1 MTNDVKE
8 IFTGTPV
15 GSAGTENPAGSGVAG
30 SAGAG
35 SGATA
40 GSAAGAAAGS
50 TTSASG
56 AAPGSTAG
64 ASAAGAA
71 RPTGAGSV
79 GAGNTTGTSSAATAR
94 PTSASAAAAPRAA
107 GPARPAGAGGSAA
120 GDAPPA
126 PAALAAKV
134 RTLAP
139 SMTRSM
145 QRVAEAVAGDPAGCA
160 ALTVTGLAEL
170 TGTSE
175 ATVVRTARLL
185 GYPGYRDLRLALAGL
200 AAQQQSG
207 RAPSVTADIAVD
219 DPIADVVAKLAYDE
233 QQTLADTAAN
243 LDTVQLGAAVTALA
257 GARRIDVYGVGASG
271 LVAQDLVQKL
281 LRIGLLAHAHSDP
294 HLAVTNAVQLR
305 SGDVAIAITHSGST
319 GDVIEP
325 LRVAFDHGATTV
337 AITGRPDGPVS
348 QYADHIL
355 TTSTARESD
364 LRPAAMSSR
373 TSQLL
378 VVDCLFTGV
387 CQRTYETAAP
397 ALSAS
402 YEALAHR
409 HAPRSR

>member
-1 MTNDVKE
+1 MTQDVKE
-8 IFTGTPV
+8 IF
-15 GSAGTENPAGSGVAG
+15 AG
-30 SAGAG
+30 SAGR
-35 SGATA
+35 
-40 GSAAGAAAGS
+40 
-50 TTSASG
+50 AS
-56 AAPGSTAG
+56 
-64 ASAAGAA
+64 
-71 RPTGAGSV
+71 
-79 GAGNTTGTSSAATAR
+79 
-94 PTSASAAAAPRAA
+94 
-107 GPARPAGAGGSAA
+107 
-120 GDAPPA
+120 APPA

-207 RAPSVTADIAVD
+207 GGAP
-219 DPIADVVAKLAYDE
+219 PP
-233 QQTLADTAAN
+233 AA
-243 LDTVQLGAAVTALA
+243 AAV
-257 GARRIDVYGVGASG
+257 ARRIDVYGVGASG
-271 LVAQDLVQKL
+271 LVAQDLTQKL
-281 LRIGLLAHAHSDP
+281 LRIGLIAQAHSDP

-325 LRVAFDHGATTV
+325 LRVAFERGATTV
-337 AITGRPDGPVS
+337 AITGRPDGAVA
-348 QYADHIL
+348 QYADHVL
-355 TTSTARESD
+355 TTSTARESE

-378 VVDCLFTGV
+378 VVDCLFVGV
-387 CQRTYETAAP
+387 AQKTYETAAP
-397 ALSAS
+397 ALAAS

-409 HAPRSR
+409 HRR

>member
-1 MTNDVKE
+1 MHPLCALLTTAPSRKYLSCVTQEVKE
-8 IFTGTPV
+8 IFG
-15 GSAGTENPAGSGVAG
+15 
-30 SAGAG
+30 
-35 SGATA
+35 
-40 GSAAGAAAGS
+40 
-50 TTSASG
+50 SASG
-56 AAPGSTAG
+56 GPGT
-64 ASAAGAA
+64 
-71 RPTGAGSV
+71 
-79 GAGNTTGTSSAATAR
+79 
-94 PTSASAAAAPRAA
+94 
-107 GPARPAGAGGSAA
+107 
-120 GDAPPA
+120 PPA

-175 ATVVRTARLL
+175 ATVVRTARIL

-207 RAPSVTADIAVD
+207 RAPAITTDIAVD

-233 QQTLADTAAN
+233 QQTLADTAAG
-243 LDTVQLGAAVTALA
+243 LDTVQLAAAVAAAAT
-257 GARRIDVYGVGASG
+257 ARRIDVYGVGASG

-281 LRIGLLAHAHSDP
+281 LRIGLIAHAHSDP
-294 HLAVTNAVQLR
+294 HLAVTNAVQLKA
-305 SGDVAIAITHSGST
+305 GDVAIAITHSGAT

-325 LRVAFDHGATTV
+325 LRVAFERGATTV
-337 AITGRPDGPVS
+337 AITGRPDSSVT
-348 QYADHIL
+348 QYADHVL
-355 TTSTARESD
+355 TTSTARESE

-378 VVDCLFTGV
+378 VVDCLFVGV
-387 CQRTYETAAP
+387 AQRTYETAAP
-397 ALSAS
+397 ALASS

-409 HAPRSR
+409 HRGRT

>member
-1 MTNDVKE
+1 MNHDVKE
-8 IFTGTPV
+8 TFTGDT
-15 GSAGTENPAGSGVAG
+15 
-30 SAGAG
+30 
-35 SGATA
+35 
-40 GSAAGAAAGS
+40 
-50 TTSASG
+50 
-56 AAPGSTAG
+56 
-64 ASAAGAA
+64 
-71 RPTGAGSV
+71 
-79 GAGNTTGTSSAATAR
+79 
-94 PTSASAAAAPRAA
+94 
-107 GPARPAGAGGSAA
+107 
-120 GDAPPA
+120 APPA

-207 RAPSVTADIAVD
+207 RAPAVTADIAVD
-219 DPIADVVAKLAYDE
+219 DPLADVVAKLAHDE
-233 QQTLADTAAN
+233 QQTLADTAAA
-243 LDTVQLGAAVTALA
+243 LDTVQLGAAVAALA
-257 GARRIDVYGVGASG
+257 QARRIDVYGVGASS
-271 LVAQDLVQKL
+271 LVGQDLAQKL
-281 LRIGLLAHAHSDP
+281 LRIGLVAHAHTDP

-305 SGDVAIAITHSGST
+305 AGDAAVAITHSGST

-325 LRVAFDHGATTV
+325 LRVAFERGATTI
-337 AITGRPDGPVS
+337 ALTGRPDGPVA

-355 TTSTARESD
+355 TTSTARESE

-378 VVDCLFTGV
+378 VVDCLFIGV
-387 CQRTYETAAP
+387 AQRTYETAAP
-397 ALSAS
+397 ALAAS

-409 HAPRSR
+409 HSPRTR

>member
-1 MTNDVKE
+1 MSDDVKE
-8 IFTGTPV
+8 IF
-15 GSAGTENPAGSGVAG
+15 A
-30 SAGAG
+30 
-35 SGATA
+35 
-40 GSAAGAAAGS
+40 AAAGQAAGRPAEGRS
-50 TTSASG
+50 GSATTS
-56 AAPGSTAG
+56 ST
-64 ASAAGAA
+64 
-71 RPTGAGSV
+71 
-79 GAGNTTGTSSAATAR
+79 
-94 PTSASAAAAPRAA
+94 
-107 GPARPAGAGGSAA
+107 
-120 GDAPPA
+120 PPA

-145 QRVAEAVAGDPAGCA
+145 QRVAEAVANDPAACA

-200 AAQQQSG
+200 AAHQQSG

-219 DPIADVVAKLAYDE
+219 DPLSDVVAKLAYDE
-233 QQTLADTAAN
+233 QQTLADTAAG
-243 LDTVQLGAAVTALA
+243 LDMAQLGAAVGALA
-257 GARRIDVYGVGASG
+257 GARRIDIYGVGASG
-271 LVAQDLVQKL
+271 LVAQDLTQKL
-281 LRIGLLAHAHSDP
+281 LRIGLIAHAHSDP

-305 SGDVAIAITHSGST
+305 AKDVAVAITHSGST

-325 LRVAFDHGATTV
+325 LRVAFDHGATTIAV
-337 AITGRPDGPVS
+337 TGRPDGPVS
-348 QYADHIL
+348 QYADHVL
-355 TTSTARESD
+355 TTSTARESE

-378 VVDCLFTGV
+378 VVDCLFVGV
-387 CQRTYETAAP
+387 AQRTYESAAP

-409 HAPRSR
+409 HRTGGPSR

>member
-1 MTNDVKE
+1 MTNDLKE
-8 IFTGTPV
+8 SFS
-15 GSAGTENPAGSGVAG
+15 GSAG
-30 SAGAG
+30 
-35 SGATA
+35 
-40 GSAAGAAAGS
+40 
-50 TTSASG
+50 
-56 AAPGSTAG
+56 
-64 ASAAGAA
+64 
-71 RPTGAGSV
+71 
-79 GAGNTTGTSSAATAR
+79 
-94 PTSASAAAAPRAA
+94 
-107 GPARPAGAGGSAA
+107 
-120 GDAPPA
+120 APPA

-207 RAPSVTADIAVD
+207 RAPAVTADIAVD

-233 QQTLADTAAN
+233 QQTLADTAAA
-243 LDTVQLGAAVTALA
+243 LDTVQLGAAVSVLA
-257 GARRIDVYGVGASG
+257 AARRIDIYGVGASS
-271 LVAQDLVQKL
+271 LVGQDLAQKL
-281 LRIGLLAHAHSDP
+281 LRIGLIAHAHTDP

-305 SGDVAIAITHSGST
+305 SGDAAVAITHSGST
-319 GDVIEP
+319 GDAIEP
-325 LRVAFDHGATTV
+325 LRVAFDRGATTI
-337 AITGRPDGPVS
+337 AITGRPDGPIS
-348 QYADHIL
+348 QYADHLL
-355 TTSTARESD
+355 TTSTARESE

-378 VVDCLFTGV
+378 VVDCLFIGIA
-387 CQRTYETAAP
+387 QRTYETAAP

-409 HAPRSR
+409 HNPRTR